1 MPNMHLAAVANEGS
15 SNVSIV
21 DDLADAV
28 TQTESTSAGP
38 IGVAVDQN
46 TQEVAVA
53 CSQASS
59 INVFNAISPGTA
71 QSYVVGQFPVS
82 VAFDPLDNFV
92 ASANAQDNDV
102 SIVGVAGGFATATIS
117 GMEGPTNIVYDPSE
131 DEFLVSSS
139 LSNQFFA
146 IGALTQQTTPV
157 KVGINPTA
165 IAYNSLS
172 STLVTANTT
181 SGTMTVV
188 DFLDRRIRG
197 VIDLN
202 NYGPKFISPLAS
214 QVLIPTFSVDTHP
227 LANLAVV
234 ADTNNNRL
242 LIVPLPR

>member
-1 MPNMHLAAVANEGS
+1 M
-15 SNVSIV
+15 
-21 DDLADAV
+21 
-28 TQTESTSAGP
+28 
-38 IGVAVDQN
+38 DQN

-53 CSQASS
+53 CSQAGT
-59 INVFNAISPGTA
+59 INLFNAATPGTV
-71 QSYVVGQFPVS
+71 QSFAVDQFPVS
-82 VAFDPLDNFV
+82 VAFDSLDNLV
-92 ASANAQDNDV
+92 AAANAEGNDV
-102 SIVGVAGGFATATIS
+102 SIVDLLQTTATQNVT
-117 GMEGPTNIVYDPSE
+117 GMEGPTNVVYDPSQ
-131 DEFLVSSS
+131 DQFLVSSS

-146 IGALTQQTTPV
+146 ITALSDQATPV

-202 NYGPKFISPLAS
+202 TSGPRFISLTSA
-214 QVLIPTFSVDTHP
+214 QNLIPTFSVDTHP